1 MIIRKSNQN
10 DLKSIMD
17 LIKQAQLY
25 FKNQDID
32 QWQDGYPNEDV
43 ILQDISTQQS
53 YVIED
58 DYILGTMFFTFDN
71 DPNYDSIK
79 DDWLTQNQNY
89 GVIHR
94 IVVNNEKKGMGL
106 AKQLLDFAVHESQ
119 LNNIKSIRIDTHN
132 DNQSMQRFLL
142 KNGFQL
148 CGHITLES
156 GAPRIAFEKIIE

>member
-79 DDWLTQNQNY
+79 DEWLTQNQNY

-119 LNNIKSIRIDTHN
+119 INNIKSIRIDTHN

>member
-119 LNNIKSIRIDTHN
+119 INNIKSIRIDTHN

>member
-79 DDWLTQNQNY
+79 GEWLTQNQNY

-119 LNNIKSIRIDTHN
+119 INNIKSIRIDTHN

>member
-79 DDWLTQNQNY
+79 GEWLTQNQNY